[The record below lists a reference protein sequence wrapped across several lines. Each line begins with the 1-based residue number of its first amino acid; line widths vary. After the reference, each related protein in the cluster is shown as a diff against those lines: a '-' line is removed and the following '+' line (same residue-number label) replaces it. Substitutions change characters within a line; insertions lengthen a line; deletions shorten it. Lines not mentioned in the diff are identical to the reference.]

1 MRANLL
7 GASAGMIFISLQ
19 QRAGFE
25 ESRSAAAA
33 SNSELA
39 WSTGPGV
46 GNGLFEVLLLLQQET
61 ACHATPGA

>member
-7 GASAGMIFISLQ
+7 DASAGMIFISLQ
-19 QRAGFE
+19 QRAGCE
-25 ESRSAAAA
+25 ESRSAAAT

-46 GNGLFEVLLLLQQET
+46 EKGLSEVLLLLQQET
-61 ACHATPGA
+61 ACHATSGA